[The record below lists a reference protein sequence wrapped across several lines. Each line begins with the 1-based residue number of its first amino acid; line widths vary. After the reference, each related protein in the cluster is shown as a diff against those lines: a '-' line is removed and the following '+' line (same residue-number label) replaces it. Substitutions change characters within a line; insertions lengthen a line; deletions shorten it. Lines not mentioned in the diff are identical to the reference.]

1 MTYSR
6 NFEFRVPPRQGER
19 SGRFYVDAATV
30 IGAPVYVD
38 LATPAADA
46 DGSLLANVASSGD
59 VDIANEAS
67 PLAGIAVYEELFTD
81 YAGESY
87 SDKTTAPAN
96 ARIQVVSGKTVKVAF
111 RNTTALTM
119 VAPANLSGITV
130 GTYLGPDDA
139 GTTAYWEV
147 VDAATPGGNAWLLV
161 TDVDATA
168 GTVEAQLLF

>member
-19 SGRFYVDAATV
+19 AGRFYVDAATV
-30 IGAPVYVD
+30 IGAPVHVD

-46 DGSLLANVASSGD
+46 DGSLLVNVTDSATSPVGD
-59 VDIANEAS
+59 GE
-67 PLAGIAVYEELFTD
+67 LKGIMVYEELFTD

-96 ARIQVVSGKTVKVAF
+96 ARVQVVSGKTVKVAF
-111 RNTTALTM
+111 RNTTATTM

-130 GTYLGPDDA
+130 GTYLGPDDG
-139 GTTAYWEV
+139 GTTAYWQV
-147 VDAATPGGNAWLLV
+147 ADGATPDAWLVV